1 MWSARCELR
10 ATRTH
15 THGRKNWATD
25 FARSSNQRRSL
36 CLRCDEDDTVH
47 PFTRTHHCIACPYLW
62 STNVTSIGFLSVRGV
77 AGPQSRNEQRR
88 SKVCH
93 GTMHGRLTIP
103 SPTRTLASK
112 NRLSYHARGHL
123 SPPQSGQSVDWT
135 SFDGHVWEG
144 EDEGSSASRVMVT
157 KRVARCGEI

>member
-1 MWSARCELR
+1 MGDRFRSKLKSAALALFEVRR
-10 ATRTH
+10 RHGASIH
-15 THGRKNWATD
+15 TYA
-25 FARSSNQRRSL
+25 SL
-36 CLRCDEDDTVH
+36 HR
-47 PFTRTHHCIACPYLW
+47 PPYLW
-62 STNVTSIGFLSVRGV
+62 STNVTSIGFLSVRGA
-77 AGPQSRNEQRR
+77 AGPQSRHEQWR

-123 SPPQSGQSVDWT
+123 SPPQIGQSVDWT

-144 EDEGSSASRVMVT
+144 EGEGKVQVPTQGCRGHNGRSGTR
-157 KRVARCGEI
+157 KF